1 MSNKIWKV
9 KETPTLQQIQNLQ
22 TELNIPTTFAKIL
35 VQRDIQNFEQARAF
49 FRPDWSL
56 INDPFLM
63 MNMDRAVKRINQAFI
78 NKERIML
85 FGDYDVDGTTAVA
98 VMWTVL
104 HFSFNCSRKD
114 FLKNAAYGE
123 SR

>member
-49 FRPDWSL
+49 FVQIGP
-56 INDPFLM
+56 
-63 MNMDRAVKRINQAFI
+63 
-78 NKERIML
+78 
-85 FGDYDVDGTTAVA
+85 
-98 VMWTVL
+98 
-104 HFSFNCSRKD
+104 
-114 FLKNAAYGE
+114 
-123 SR
+123 